1 MVVHAVGNVV
11 LIHWFYVGG
20 RSMKAYLEISQCII
34 FIGKD
39 TAVASF
45 ESIYALVE

>member
-1 MVVHAVGNVV
+1 MVVHVVANAVLMATDFNIGD
-11 LIHWFYVGG
+11 

-34 FIGKD
+34 FVGKD

-45 ESIYALVE
+45 ESILR